1 MHVDNVELSWDLGRH
16 KWMVRI
22 EAGSEVIRRFCDQ
35 PRDSDDEK
43 LRAAAQQ
50 TVVDEGYEV
59 DESRILVIR

>member
-1 MHVDNVELSWDLGRH
+1 MHVDKVELSWDAGRH

-35 PRDSDDEK
+35 PHDSGDEK